1 VAATPDRTAYLPTLD
16 GWRGVAILMV
26 VIGHGVKP
34 SYCSAL
40 PQPEWCK
47 YALLGGYGVALFFAL
62 SGFLITTRLLGEHE
76 RNGHISLR
84 AFYVRRAFRILPAAL
99 ALLLVLS
106 MLGMLRVLPI
116 ARAEIISA
124 ALFFRNYVPL
134 FMGDDGHGFYTA
146 LFWSLAVEEHFYLLW
161 PLLLILSLRRGV
173 AGRVAIGLALTIAV
187 WRRLEG
193 NFLWLQHALDLP
205 QYQFYFRT
213 DTRLDA
219 LLWGCTLALLLRDAR
234 TRAAIKRLLNPG
246 LWWVLPVLYV
256 VGIALEW
263 RGVLWHTLLAPPMI
277 VGTMLY
283 PAAWPGRVL
292 EWGPLRWVGRI
303 SYSLYLWH
311 ALVMPQ
317 VAAAVAW
324 PVLQRLPVNVVLAFL
339 LAAGSYY
346 LLEKPMISWGRGLV
360 DRRAKIPYN
369 SGLQTRS
376 LW

>member
-1 VAATPDRTAYLPTLD
+1 MAATPDRSAYLPTLD

-26 VIGHGVKP
+26 VLGHAVKP
-34 SYCSAL
+34 AYCSAV
-40 PQPEWCK
+40 PESGWCK
-47 YALLGGYGVALFFAL
+47 YALLGGHGVALFFAL
-62 SGFLITTRLLGEHE
+62 SGFLITARLLEE
-76 RNGHISLR
+76 YARNGDISLR
-84 AFYVRRAFRILPAAL
+84 AFYVRRAFRILPAAF
-99 ALLLVLS
+99 ALLGALS
-106 MLGMLRVLPI
+106 LLGIAGVLPI
-116 ARAEIISA
+116 APLEIVSS

-134 FMGDDGHGFYTA
+134 FMSDAGHGFYTA

-161 PLLLILSLRRGV
+161 PLLLILSLRRGW
-173 AGRVAIGLALTIAV
+173 AGRVAVGLAIGIAI

-193 NFLWLQHALDLP
+193 RFLWVQHALDLP

-219 LLWGCTLALLLRDAR
+219 LLWGCTLALLLRDAN
-234 TRAAIKRLLNPG
+234 TRAAIQRLLKPAI
-246 LWWVLPVLYV
+246 WWMLPALYA

-263 RGVLWHTLLAPPMI
+263 RGVLWHTVLAPPMI

-283 PAAWPGRVL
+283 PAALPGRVL
-292 EWGPLRWVGRI
+292 EWAPLRWVGRI

-324 PVLQRLPVNVVLAFL
+324 PRLQSLPFNVLLAFL

-346 LLEKPMISWGRGLV
+346 LVEKPMITRGRGLV
-360 DRRAKIPYN
+360 DRRAEIRYN
-369 SGLQTRS
+369 SGLQLR
-376 LW
+376 